1 MSSCGGVIRHRP
13 RASWLVCSS
22 SVMPPSKMDLLD
34 RLRDPRPLIG
44 AELRPPRSDL
54 SRADSMDTWI
64 DMYHSIRKLLRTDT
78 VVFLTDNAVG
88 QSEEENLQHL
98 TTNLAG
104 EVEPSKIVPFL
115 TCKHTLE
122 YCLMY
127 AARAGSHGFQALTV
141 LGGDQSVGAPRCVPH
156 ASDLRQAIR
165 HRVPGLILGGWA
177 NPARDATQQID
188 YLLSDEYTAEF
199 YLTQIVSHH
208 RIREVDRFMNEAA
221 KRNVSLPGI
230 FGVFFYR
237 SPNARTLELLNDFFP
252 VPAKEIMHEFESGV
266 QAEEICVRTIRAL
279 REAGVDR
286 VYVSNLGF
294 SRVGERYLRI
304 ANAFDAS

>member
-1 MSSCGGVIRHRP
+1 MAEQTVLSPHRP
-13 RASWLVCSS
+13 RAFCLVCSS
-22 SVMPPSKMDLLD
+22 FVMPASRANLLD
-34 RLRDPRPLIG
+34 RLRDPRPLVG

-54 SRADSMDTWI
+54 SRSDSMDTWI

-104 EVEPSKIVPFL
+104 EVDPAKVVPFL
-115 TCKHTLE
+115 TCKHPLE

-127 AARAGSHGFQALTV
+127 ATRARSHGFEALTV

-165 HRVPGLILGGWA
+165 RRVPGLVLGGWA
-177 NPARDATQQID
+177 NPARDVSRQID
-188 YLLSDEYTAEF
+188 YLLSDEYNAEF

-208 RIREVDRFMNEAA
+208 GIAGVETFMNEAT

-237 SPNARTLELLNDFFP
+237 SPNPRTLELLSRFFP
-252 VPAKEIMHEFESGV
+252 VPARAITREFESGL
-266 QAEEICVRTIRAL
+266 QAEDICVRSIKEL
-279 REAGVDR
+279 RDVGVDK

-294 SRVGERYLRI
+294 SRVGQRYLRI
-304 ANAFDAS
+304 VKALA